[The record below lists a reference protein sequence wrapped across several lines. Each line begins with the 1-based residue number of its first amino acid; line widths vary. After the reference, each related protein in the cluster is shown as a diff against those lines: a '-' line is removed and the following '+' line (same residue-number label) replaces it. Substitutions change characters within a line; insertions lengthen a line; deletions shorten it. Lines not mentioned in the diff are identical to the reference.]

1 MALRGLSRTS
11 ALLLRSRAIAS
22 GPNYAALISGNG
34 ESSGLMAAAAASPGS
49 SGASQLR
56 GVSSSTLDPTLAA
69 RTGGSNY
76 GIRCALLHCAW
87 FDASSGNCHQA
98 QRLLCTA
105 P

>member
-11 ALLLRSRAIAS
+11 ALLLRSRATAI

-76 GIRCALLHCAW
+76 GIRCALLHRA
-87 FDASSGNCHQA
+87 
-98 QRLLCTA
+98 
-105 P
+105 